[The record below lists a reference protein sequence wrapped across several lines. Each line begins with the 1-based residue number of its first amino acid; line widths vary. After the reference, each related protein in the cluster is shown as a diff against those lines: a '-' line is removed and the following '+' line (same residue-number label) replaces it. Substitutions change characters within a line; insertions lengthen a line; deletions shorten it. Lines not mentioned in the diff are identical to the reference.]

1 MCLTE
6 LKPPRGTNYPEATDV
21 DCHADR
27 GADATTVRYQVTHRR
42 RHISLHVFLRLAAM
56 DVCCGPPARVPA
68 FLTV

>member
-6 LKPPRGTNYPEATDV
+6 PKPRGKTVYPEAVAV
-21 DCHADR
+21 DFHADR
-27 GADATTVRYQVTHRR
+27 GADATTVRYQVAHRW

-68 FLTV
+68 LPN